1 MFKIQT
7 LFIVTAFLITL
18 INILFLKYTI
28 DIQFYD
34 TYYVVPQ
41 KLLGQIFSLI
51 CILNFVVYF
60 AFARFNKPLQKPL
73 GMSHY
78 ILTVFPVLAL
88 LLKLT
93 DDMNALTMLAVI
105 AAILFITAHVIL
117 LVNIYQTLRTSD
129 KQSNNKGY

>member
-18 INILFLKYTI
+18 TNILFLKSTI

-60 AFARFNKPLQKPL
+60 AFARFNKPL

-105 AAILFITAHVIL
+105 AAFLFISAYVIL